1 MKLTW
6 EPITLNLRTT
16 FRITHGASDQRFN
29 VLVHIGEPGADP
41 AMSGV
46 GEAAGV
52 HYHGE
57 TQSGIIDYLKTITER
72 RWDPFLIEDT
82 LASLPPGPH
91 GARAGIDLALHDLLG
106 KQLGQPL
113 YRILGLD
120 PAKAPQTS
128 YTVGIDAP
136 SVMAERAR
144 QSGMPIIKIKLGGEN
159 DEATVAAIRA
169 ANPDC
174 RLRVD
179 ANTAWSREQAAEL
192 IPRLAEYGLEFVEQP
207 LAIGDVE
214 GLRWLRQQK
223 LGAPIFADENIQTSH
238 DVAAHAG
245 AVDGVVI
252 KLAKTSGIR
261 EAFRAIHVARALDM
275 QVMIGC
281 MVESSVAISAA
292 AHISPL
298 CDYADLDGPLLVAN
312 DPYRG
317 VQYRKAQLIL
327 PDLPGLGVAPAHP

>member
-6 EPITLNLRTT
+6 EPITLNLKTT
-16 FRITHGASDQRFN
+16 FRIAHGASDQRYN
-29 VLVHIGEPGADP
+29 VLVHIGDGTEA
-41 AMSGV
+41 GV

-57 TQSGIIDYLKTITER
+57 TQAGIIEYLGQIAGRDLE
-72 RWDPFLIEDT
+72 PFLMEDS
-82 LASLPPGPH
+82 LRDLPPGSR
-91 GARAGIDLALHDLLG
+91 GARAGVDIALHDLLG
-106 KQLGQPL
+106 KRLGQPL

-120 PAKAPQTS
+120 PAKAPLTS
-128 YTVGIDAP
+128 FTVSMDEPA
-136 SVMAERAR
+136 VMAQRAR
-144 QSGMPIIKIKLGGEN
+144 ASGLPVIKIKLGSP
-159 DEATVAAIRA
+159 DDQAIVAAVRE

-174 RLRVD
+174 RLYVD
-179 ANTAWSREQAAEL
+179 ANTAWSREQAAGL
-192 IPRLAEYGLEFVEQP
+192 IPRLAEYGLEFIEQP
-207 LAIGDVE
+207 LAIGDIE

-223 LGAPIFADENIQTSH
+223 LGALIFADENIKTAQ
-238 DVAAHAG
+238 DVAAHTG

-252 KLAKTSGIR
+252 KLAKSCGLR
-261 EAFRAIHVARALDM
+261 EALRAIHTARALDM

-281 MVESSVAISAA
+281 MVESSVAVTAA

-317 VQYRKAQLIL
+317 VQYQDGRMIL
-327 PDLPGLGVAPAHP
+327 PDLPGLGVVRA